1 MGIYGIGLAIV
12 MAGITFLVVADVFT
26 DFDTVRGDQIVSVV
40 AMSALLIVLGA
51 GMVGR
56 YAGESGMFLR
66 HIAVWLG
73 IIAALALIYQY
84 RAVLGLNIN

>member
-12 MAGITFLVVADVFT
+12 IAGITFLVVADVFT

-40 AMSALLIVLGA
+40 AMSALLIVVGA

-56 YAGESGMFLR
+56 YAGQSGMFLR
-66 HIAVWLG
+66 HIAVWLA

-84 RAVLGLNIN
+84 RAVLGLNID

>member
-12 MAGITFLVVADVFT
+12 IAGITFLVVADVFT

-40 AMSALLIVLGA
+40 AMSALLVVVGA

-56 YAGESGMFLR
+56 YSGQSGMFLR

-73 IIAALALIYQY
+73 VIAALALIYQY
-84 RAVLGLNIN
+84 RAVLGLNID